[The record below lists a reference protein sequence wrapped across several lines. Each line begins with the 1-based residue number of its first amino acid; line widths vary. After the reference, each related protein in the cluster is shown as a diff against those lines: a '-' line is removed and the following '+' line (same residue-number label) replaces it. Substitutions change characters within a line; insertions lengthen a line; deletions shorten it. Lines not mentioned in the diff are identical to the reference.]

1 MNLDSNP
8 PSILPRRSWTWIAG
22 VSTAIAAL
30 CLVGGLFVLVDP
42 PFFMGALF
50 LAGAGAGAVSSRQ
63 AWLSGI
69 IVGLPLALQQLTRHS
84 LQEFGTVSV
93 ALAQPDFWR
102 LVLPVSL
109 VATGVAI
116 LGALS
121 GSWLLG
127 SRFRP
132 R

>member
-1 MNLDSNP
+1 
-8 PSILPRRSWTWIAG
+8 
-22 VSTAIAAL
+22 
-30 CLVGGLFVLVDP
+30 
-42 PFFMGALF
+42 MGALF
-50 LAGAGAGAVSSRQ
+50 LAGAGAGAISSRQ

-84 LQEFGTVSV
+84 LLEFGTVSV
-93 ALAQPDFWR
+93 AMAQPDFWR
-102 LVLPVSL
+102 LVLPVSF

-121 GSWLLG
+121 GAWLLG

>member
-1 MNLDSNP
+1 MNLDSKP
-8 PSILPRRSWTWIAG
+8 PSNLPRRSWTWIAG
-22 VSTAIAAL
+22 VSAVIAAL

-42 PFFMGALF
+42 LLFMGALF
-50 LAGAGAGAVSSRQ
+50 LAGAGAGAISSRQ

-84 LQEFGTVSV
+84 LLEFGTVSV
-93 ALAQPDFWR
+93 AMAQPDFWR
-102 LVLPVSL
+102 LVLPVSF

-121 GSWLLG
+121 GAWLLG